1 MPNPSK
7 TLHEVEET
15 ITSVIDS
22 LIDGQEGFQKTGEQL
37 KNESLREFFLAES
50 LTRAEFR
57 GDLEEVLHQEG
68 VHDIKESGTVG
79 GTLRRAWGDLKA
91 ALGASEHTILET
103 AEKAEDA
110 AVKGVRRGAEGQAPV
125 PGARA
130 FVEASGPYPGLSRLC
145 QGSARQKQVG
155 TRLGAKF
162 NSANPRWL
170 CRLMRRFPSVQGD

>member
-68 VHDIKESGTVG
+68 VHDIKEGGTVS
-79 GTLRRAWGDLKA
+79 GTLRRTWGDLKA
-91 ALGASEHTILET
+91 ALGASEHSILET

-110 AVKGVRRGAEGQAPV
+110 AVKAYSEALKGKLPFPVHELLSKQAAHIQASHNFVRE
-125 PGARA
+125 ARDK
-130 FVEASGPYPGLSRLC
+130 S
-145 QGSARQKQVG
+145 K
-155 TRLGAKF
+155 
-162 NSANPRWL
+162 
-170 CRLMRRFPSVQGD
+170 